1 MLSLLDL
8 ALPVVGAPM
17 AGGPTTPALAAAVS
31 RAGGLGFLAAG
42 YLSAE
47 RVAEHIADTRSL
59 TTGPV
64 GVNLFV
70 PHRCVA
76 TDEELADYRHALI
89 PLAER
94 FGVEPG
100 HSYPDDD
107 AWQAKLEVVADS
119 RPEVV
124 SFTFGCPPEPVL
136 TRLRDLGIMT
146 MVTVTSRAEADT
158 AVAAGAGSLVAQGPE
173 AGGHRSVFAPDQRPP
188 QIPLGDL
195 LAELAGVGVP
205 VVAAGGIGD
214 AAAVARVLGGGA
226 VAAQVGT
233 ALLLSDEAA
242 TRPVHRTAL
251 RDKGFTDTAVTA
263 CFTGRYARG
272 LVNTFVTDYDAIA
285 PLGYPQVH
293 QITGPIRAAAVA
305 AGDPQSTSLW
315 AGTSWR
321 TTRSG
326 PAAEIVSDLAGGA
339 AFR

>member
-1 MLSLLDL
+1 
-8 ALPVVGAPM
+8 M
-17 AGGPTTPALAAAVS
+17 AGGPTTPALAAAVCQ
-31 RAGGLGFLAAG
+31 AGGLGFLAAG
-42 YLSAE
+42 YLSAD
-47 RVAEHIADTRSL
+47 RFAEEIAQARSL
-59 TTGPV
+59 TTGPL

-70 PHRCVA
+70 PQRCAA
-76 TDEELADYRHALI
+76 TAGELDDYRRALI
-89 PLAER
+89 PLAAR

-100 HSYPDDD
+100 HSRPDDD

-119 RPEVV
+119 RPEVA
-124 SFTFGCPPEPVL
+124 SFTFGCPPAPVL
-136 TRLRDLGIMT
+136 NRLCDLGILT

-158 AVAAGAGSLVAQGPE
+158 AVAAGAGALVAQGPE

-188 QIPLGDL
+188 QLPLDDL

-214 AAAVARVLGGGA
+214 AAALARVLGGGA

-233 ALLLSDEAA
+233 ALLLSDEAG
-242 TRPVHRTAL
+242 TRPVHREAL
-251 RDKGFTDTAVTA
+251 CDKRFTDTAVTA
-263 CFTGRYARG
+263 CFTGRYARS
-272 LVNTFVTDYDAIA
+272 LVNEFVVDYDAIA

-321 TTRSG
+321 TVRSG

-339 AFR
+339 ALR